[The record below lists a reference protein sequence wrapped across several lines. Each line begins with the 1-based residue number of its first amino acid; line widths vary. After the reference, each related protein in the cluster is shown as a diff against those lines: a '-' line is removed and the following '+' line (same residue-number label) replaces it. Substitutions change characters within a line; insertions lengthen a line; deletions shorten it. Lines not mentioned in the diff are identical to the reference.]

1 MRTLIRRSL
10 PLIVV
15 LLLLTPVAVFA
26 QSGAAARLVELVFSE
41 DESSVHIED
50 TIQSVARVTFT
61 HDGKTYVMKAPVTI
75 ELDSTIPLADSMST
89 TDTATRVGVFA
100 VEILSLSEPEE
111 IEIGYTTIEP
121 SEEGNKLVSLSFK
134 LTNLDDEPQRLPY
147 SDAVIGID
155 DLGRKFEVAKVLGSD
170 GSSCD
175 EINPGESTEC
185 LAVFD
190 VDADVDIVNI
200 EFHVLDDRVLPVPA
214 VEDSEE
220 DEEEE

>member
-1 MRTLIRRSL
+1 M
-10 PLIVV
+10 
-15 LLLLTPVAVFA
+15 
-26 QSGAAARLVELVFSE
+26 
-41 DESSVHIED
+41 
-50 TIQSVARVTFT
+50 
-61 HDGKTYVMKAPVTI
+61 
-75 ELDSTIPLADSMST
+75 
-89 TDTATRVGVFA
+89 
-100 VEILSLSEPEE
+100 
-111 IEIGYTTIEP
+111 
-121 SEEGNKLVSLSFK
+121 
-134 LTNLDDEPQRLPY
+134 
-147 SDAVIGID
+147 
-155 DLGRKFEVAKVLGSD
+155 LGSD

>member
-100 VEILSLSEPEE
+100 VEILSLSEP
-111 IEIGYTTIEP
+111 